1 MRIASLIHGF
11 LFVNTSL
18 LICCM
23 GIYAVIN
30 FYVFSFEQFGK
41 PGVIN
46 PDVQRQSIEA
56 LLTSN
61 KPPVENCMRPEF
73 IRLAPP
79 LHIAEDEVGHI
90 I

>member
-1 MRIASLIHGF
+1 M
-11 LFVNTSL
+11 
-18 LICCM
+18 IC
-23 GIYAVIN
+23 N
-30 FYVFSFEQFGK
+30 YVFSFEQFGK

-79 LHIAEDEVGHI
+79 LHIAEDEVGLI
-90 I
+90 ITYEPRSEKTGLRGF

>member
-1 MRIASLIHGF
+1 MIF
-11 LFVNTSL
+11 N
-18 LICCM
+18 
-23 GIYAVIN
+23 
-30 FYVFSFEQFGK
+30 VFSFEQFGK